1 MTSANSSGWVTPADL
16 ARSFD
21 LVILDWA
28 GTMVDFGSR
37 APVDALLE
45 VFKRHGVLLTEKQV
59 RRDMGKAKADHV
71 SALLNDPGIANAW
84 SHANGVKPTARD
96 HDTLMLELG
105 PLMRQQAEQS
115 ATLIEGAR
123 ATVDALRSAGLKIAS
138 STGYTPEMMQPV
150 LARAAAQ
157 GYAPDHLVC
166 SGETAQGRPSP
177 LMVYKA
183 CLDLGVWPL
192 SRVIKVDDS
201 EAGVAEGRSAGCLT
215 VGIAASGNSVGLSA
229 DALASLPATER
240 ELRLAEARKALRAA
254 GADIVINSVASL
266 VPALEEYVSQHPVES
281 LTPVRSPVLL
291 TPGPLT
297 TSAETKAAMLRDWG
311 SWDSAFNDLT
321 ASVCRDL
328 VGIVQ
333 GEADHVCVPLQG
345 SGTFAVEAALGTF
358 VPRSGKVL
366 VPDNGAY
373 CKRIVKILGYL
384 GREAIVLPHDERSPA
399 DAARIEAALAGDPRI
414 THVAQVHCETGTG
427 LLNPLPQIAEAVA
440 RQGRGLIVDAMSSY
454 GAIPIDARSL
464 RFDALIAASGKC
476 LEGVPGM
483 GFVISRRSSLEKADG
498 NSSSLAM
505 DLLDQWKYLQT
516 TGQWRYTP
524 PTHVVAAL
532 RAAIDQYSA
541 AGGQPARLARYT
553 NNCNTLIHGM
563 HELGL
568 VPFLPNSLQAPI
580 IVTFHSPPDPAYDF
594 REFYRRVRDRG
605 FILYPGKLT
614 SVDTFRVGCI
624 GALDVSVMR
633 EVTAVVAEVLRE
645 MGVKRVTPA
654 L

>member
-1 MTSANSSGWVTPADL
+1 MTSANSSGWVKPADL

-37 APVDALLE
+37 APVVALLE

-71 SALLNDPGIANAW
+71 SALLNDPGIASAW
-84 SHANGVKPTARD
+84 SRANGADPNARD
-96 HDTLMLELG
+96 HDTLMSDLG
-105 PLMRQQAEQS
+105 PLMREQAEQS
-115 ATLIEGAR
+115 ATLIDGAR
-123 ATVDALRSAGLKIAS
+123 ATFDALRSAGLKIAS
-138 STGYTPEMMQPV
+138 STGYTSEMMQPV

-157 GYAPDHLVC
+157 GYTPDHVVC

-177 LMVYKA
+177 LMIYKA
-183 CLDLGVWPL
+183 CVDLGVWPL

-201 EAGVAEGRSAGCLT
+201 EAGVAEGRAAGCLT
-215 VGIAASGNSVGLSA
+215 VGIAASGNCVGLSA
-229 DALASLPATER
+229 DTLASLPASER
-240 ELRLAEARKALRAA
+240 ELRLAAARKALRVA
-254 GADIVINSVASL
+254 GANIVINSVASL

-281 LTPVRSPVLL
+281 LTSVQSPVLL

-297 TSAETKAAMLRDWG
+297 TSAQTKAAMLRDWG
-311 SWDSAFNDLT
+311 SWDSAFNELT

-328 VGIVQ
+328 VGIVNGQ
-333 GEADHVCVPLQG
+333 ADHVCIPLQG
-345 SGTFAVEAALGTF
+345 SGTFAVEAAIGTF
-358 VPRSGKVL
+358 VPRNGKVL

-373 CKRIVKILGYL
+373 CKRIAKILGYL
-384 GREAIVLPHDERSPA
+384 GREAVVLSHDERAPA
-399 DAARIEAALAGDPRI
+399 DPARIEAALAGDPGI

-427 LLNPLPQIAEAVA
+427 ILNPLPQIAEVVA

-454 GAIPIDARSL
+454 GAIPIDAHSL

-483 GFVISRRSSLEKADG
+483 GFVIGRRSSLEKAGG

-505 DLLDQWKYLQT
+505 DLLDQWKYMQT

-532 RAAIDQYSA
+532 RAAIDQYNA

-553 NNCNTLIHGM
+553 ENCDALIRGM

-568 VPFLPNSLQAPI
+568 VSFLPSSLQAPI

-624 GALDVSVMR
+624 GAIGASEMRDVVS
-633 EVTAVVAEVLRE
+633 AVAEVLRE
-645 MGVKRVTPA
+645 MEVKCVTPA